1 MCLSKVY
8 EVVDGAE
15 NLVCDYVSGL
25 VIEPGYVVLTDIM
38 GEEKKISG
46 EIKSI
51 DLVKNVITVSAAV

>member
-8 EVVDGAE
+8 EIVDGNE

-25 VIEPGYVVLTDIM
+25 VVENGYLVLTDIM
-38 GEEKKISG
+38 GEEKKVAG

-51 DLVKNVITVSAAV
+51 DLVKNVIMVSAAG